1 MESWKP
7 IEVEGHDELGFL
19 QLEMDNSEINI
30 IFMNM
35 VNMLKADSKI
45 NNVNQHLH
53 VFLVILS
60 IDF

>member
-7 IEVEGHDELGFL
+7 IEVEVHDEIGFL

-35 VNMLKADSKI
+35 VNMLKAGSKI
-45 NNVNQHLH
+45 NNVN
-53 VFLVILS
+53 
-60 IDF
+60 

>member
-7 IEVEGHDELGFL
+7 IEVEGHDEIGFL